1 MKHIPDIFLTA
12 FGVENIYASLILQ
25 IIRCSTTDF
34 TFVATFFL
42 YFLYF
47 LHTVS
52 IYVDIYILLLYAYQ
66 NLIKQ
71 DLSSMHMLWM
81 KGFMHL
87 FASKAMV
94 QLQSVFPFHLSLYT
108 LYSKEWAMHLIFEI
122 FSDRQIISH
131 VYMKPI
137 IL

>member
-1 MKHIPDIFLTA
+1 
-12 FGVENIYASLILQ
+12 
-25 IIRCSTTDF
+25 
-34 TFVATFFL
+34 
-42 YFLYF
+42 
-47 LHTVS
+47 
-52 IYVDIYILLLYAYQ
+52 
-66 NLIKQ
+66 
-71 DLSSMHMLWM
+71 M

-87 FASKAMV
+87 FASKDTV